1 MVTGS
6 VTLSSSCVRASLSPS
21 VSVGMPGWR
30 LADVKRGGLDL
41 PMPLDGMGARDLSGV
56 VNAAT
61 NLISR

>member
-6 VTLSSSCVRASLSPS
+6 VTLSSSCVRASRSPS
-21 VSVGMPGWR
+21 VSSGLPWC
-30 LADVKRGGLDL
+30 LTKRGGLDL

>member
-6 VTLSSSCVRASLSPS
+6 VTLSSSCVRARFSPS
-21 VSVGMPGWR
+21 VSAGLPWWWTT
-30 LADVKRGGLDL
+30 KRGGLDL
-41 PMPLDGMGARDLSGV
+41 PMPLDGLGARDVSGV